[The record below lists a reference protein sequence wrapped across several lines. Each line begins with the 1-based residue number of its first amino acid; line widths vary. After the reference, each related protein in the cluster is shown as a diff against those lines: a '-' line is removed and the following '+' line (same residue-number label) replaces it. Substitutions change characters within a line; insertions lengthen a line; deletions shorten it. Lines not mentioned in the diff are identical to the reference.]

1 MNRGLL
7 VGINSYPGNEL
18 RGCVNDVTDMADFL
32 VSHCDFN
39 EEDIRL
45 VTDDRATTDAIKERL
60 QWLIADAQA
69 GDRIVFHY
77 SGHGA
82 QFPIRDANGR
92 VTHVDECI
100 CPVDFDWTEAHA
112 IRDKEFNALF
122 AKVPK
127 GVDFT
132 WVSDSC
138 FSGDLARVFSPPAR
152 RIKSMPMPADIAW
165 RLRTAETRGAKRTS
179 FEHILKDFNVVLTS
193 GCSQRE
199 TSADAEING
208 RFNGAMTYYLLET
221 LSAPNGLTQT
231 LENAVARMRAALHQ
245 NGYSQH
251 PQLQGSALLMK
262 LPFLADPG
270 KKHSSGRV
278 PVAVPTRAR
287 KQLALARTA
296 SR

>member
-7 VGINSYPGNEL
+7 VGINTYPGNEL
-18 RGCVNDVTDMADFL
+18 HGCVNDVTDMADFL
-32 VSHCDFN
+32 VSHSDFN

-45 VTDDRATTDAIKERL
+45 ITDDRATASAIRERL
-60 QWLIADAQA
+60 QWLVKDAGA

-82 QFPIRDANGR
+82 QFPIRDANGK
-92 VTHVDECI
+92 VSHVEECI
-100 CPVDFDWTEAHA
+100 CPVDFDWTEEHA
-112 IRDKEFNALF
+112 IRDKEFHALF
-122 AKVPK
+122 SKVPE
-127 GVDFT
+127 GVEFT

-138 FSGDLARVFSPPAR
+138 FSGDLARAFSPPTR

-165 RLRTAETRGAKRTS
+165 RLRTAETRGARRMS
-179 FEHILKDFNVVLTS
+179 FEHVLKDFNVVLTS

-199 TSADAEING
+199 TSADAEIDG

-221 LSAPNGLTQT
+221 LSAPNGLTQS
-231 LENAVARMRAALHQ
+231 LENAVARLRAALHQ

-251 PQLQGSALLMK
+251 PQLQGSGALMK
-262 LPFLADPG
+262 QPFLAIPAKQLAG
-270 KKHSSGRV
+270 GRV
-278 PVAVPTRAR
+278 PVAVASRSR
-287 KQLALARTA
+287 KQIALARAA